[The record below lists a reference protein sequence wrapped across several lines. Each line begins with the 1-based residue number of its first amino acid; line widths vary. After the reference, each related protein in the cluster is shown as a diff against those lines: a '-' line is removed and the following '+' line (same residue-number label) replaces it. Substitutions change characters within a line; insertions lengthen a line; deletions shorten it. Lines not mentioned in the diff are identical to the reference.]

1 MPSPPRRGL
10 RHRVP
15 CRLLSARCPRPSDLL
30 RRWHQGDQQ
39 ALAELVAADGAWIT
53 AHVQRRLGPL
63 LRARVD
69 TQDIVQQTLVE
80 VLRSGPRFQV
90 DDRDHLRAL
99 LVRLVENVL
108 RHQAR
113 HDRQHKRDVR
123 REQPLQPAGSGTVL
137 QLSATGQPGPG
148 TQAAAGEQR
157 DWVALALELLDP
169 DDRDVIVWREYDG
182 LPFADIAT
190 RLQLSEAHARVRFQR
205 ALPKLGKKLQQL
217 RQGQLDQALGPLPG
231 SE

>member
-1 MPSPPRRGL
+1 MTET
-10 RHRVP
+10 VE
-15 CRLLSARCPRPSDLL
+15 LL

-39 ALAELVAADGAWIT
+39 ALAELVAADGPWIT

-108 RHQAR
+108 RHQVR
-113 HDRQHKRDVR
+113 HDRQQKRDVR
-123 REQPLQPAGSGTVL
+123 RDQPLQPGSGSGAVL
-137 QLSATGQPGPG
+137 QLSATQPGPG

-157 DWVALALELLDP
+157 DWVRLALELLDP
-169 DDRDVIVWREYDG
+169 DDRDVIVWREFDG
-182 LPFADIAT
+182 LPFADIAA

-205 ALPKLGKKLQQL
+205 ALPKLGKTLQQL
-217 RQGQLDQALGPLPG
+217 QQGRLGETLGPLLDP
-231 SE
+231 E

>member
-1 MPSPPRRGL
+1 MSQT
-10 RHRVP
+10 VE
-15 CRLLSARCPRPSDLL
+15 LL

-69 TQDIVQQTLVE
+69 TQDIVQQTLIE

-113 HDRQHKRDVR
+113 HDRQQKRDVR
-123 REQPLQPAGSGTVL
+123 REQPLQPAAASGTVL
-137 QLSATGQPGPG
+137 QLSATGRPGPA

-157 DWVALALELLDP
+157 DWVRLALELLDP

-182 LPFADIAT
+182 LSFADIAA
-190 RLQLSEAHARVRFQR
+190 RLQLGEAHARVRFQR

-217 RQGQLDQALGPLPG
+217 QQGQLDQALGPWPG
-231 SE
+231 AE